1 MSVSEDPTSGAAAVP
16 GDDPTQAAG
25 AGPDEDPTRGAGVGT
40 PPSGCSPKRPT
51 ISYDSTL

>member
-25 AGPDEDPTRGAGVGT
+25 AGPDEDPTLFHDNIAFLLREPAAA
-40 PPSGCSPKRPT
+40 R
-51 ISYDSTL
+51 